1 MAYQREQ
8 VRRQFD
14 TKSIAKI
21 GLVTGLYIVLT
32 LFLSVISFGALQ
44 LRLSEMFN
52 FLSLYNKKYVWAV
65 TLGVA
70 IANMFSPL
78 GVIDVVV
85 GSVCTF
91 LVLQINLYITR
102 NIKSMKVKLVI
113 TTVVFAISMFTGAG
127 QLKIMY
133 QAPFFINWL
142 AIGLGELFSMSVGG
156 VLIHW
161 LSKRIDF
168 TK

>member
-1 MAYQREQ
+1 MAYQKEQ
-8 VRRQFD
+8 VGRSFD
-14 TKSIAKI
+14 TQSVAKI
-21 GLVTGLYIVLT
+21 GLVTGLYIVIT

-78 GVIDVVV
+78 GVIDVIV

-113 TTVVFAISMFTGAG
+113 TTVVFAISMFTVAG

-142 AIGLGELFSMSVGG
+142 AIGLGELFSMSIGG

>member
-1 MAYQREQ
+1 MAYQKEQ
-8 VRRQFD
+8 VDRSFD
-14 TKSIAKI
+14 TQSIAKI
-21 GLVTGLYIVLT
+21 GLVTGLYIVIT

-52 FLSLYNKKYVWAV
+52 FLSLYNRKYVWAV

-70 IANMFSPL
+70 IANIFSPL

-85 GSVCTF
+85 GSICTF
-91 LVLQINLYITR
+91 LVLQFNLFITHK
-102 NIKSMKVKLVI
+102 IQSMKVKLVV
-113 TTVVFAISMFTGAG
+113 TTVLFSISMFTVAG
-127 QLKIMY
+127 QLTIIY

-142 AIGLGELFSMSVGG
+142 AIGMGELFSMSVGG

>member
-1 MAYQREQ
+1 MNESREGA
-8 VRRQFD
+8 RRQFN
-14 TKSIAKI
+14 TKEIATI
-21 GLVTGLYIVLT
+21 GVVTGLYVVIT

-44 LRLSEMFN
+44 LRLAEMFN
-52 FLSLYNKKYVWAV
+52 YLSLYNKKYVWAV

-70 IANMFSPL
+70 IANIFSPL
-78 GVIDVVV
+78 GVIDVAV

-91 LVLQINLYITR
+91 LVLQFNLFITR
-102 NIKSMKVKLVI
+102 NMTSMPLKLAVTAVI
-113 TTVVFAISMFTGAG
+113 FAISMFTVSG
-127 QLKIMY
+127 QLTIMY

-142 AIGLGELFSMSVGG
+142 AIGLGELFSMTVGG

-161 LSKRIDF
+161 ISKKIDL